1 MNAVAISL
9 AAFACCVCG
18 MYIGMAIRRLLP
30 DHHLT
35 TDSREIVKI
44 SAGLVATMTALVLG
58 LLVSSSKDTLDTMNR
73 ELVQDGVTIIQLD
86 RVLAD
91 YGPDA
96 ANIRSTLQAN
106 LREVLHQY
114 WREDASQEAVLKNI
128 EMVQGPEKL
137 KASLRALKPVNEDE
151 RQLLA
156 DAQRLSSEIAQS
168 RWLMVEMAQRDLP
181 QAFVVVLLV
190 WLMILYLCYGL
201 IAPPNGTVKIV
212 LFASALT
219 GAAAI
224 FLILEMNNPL
234 TGAIKVSSAPL
245 QMALNILG
253 R

>member
-9 AAFACCVCG
+9 VAFVCCFCG
-18 MYIGMAIRRLLP
+18 MHIGMAIGKLLP
-30 DHHLT
+30 DDHLSG
-35 TDSREIVKI
+35 DSKEIVKI
-44 SAGLVATMTALVLG
+44 GAGLIATMTALVLG

-73 ELVQDGVTIIQLD
+73 QLVQDGAKIIQLD
-86 RVLAD
+86 RILSH

-96 ANIRSTLQAN
+96 ANIRQTLQADV
-106 LREVLHQY
+106 RQVLHQY
-114 WREDASQEAVLKNI
+114 WHEDVSQEAVLENI
-128 EMVQGPEKL
+128 EVAQGSEKL
-137 KASLRALKPVNEDE
+137 QASLRALKPANENE

-156 DAQRLSSEIAQS
+156 DAQQLSSEIAQS
-168 RWLMVEMAQRDLP
+168 RWFMIEMAERDLP
-181 QAFVVVLLV
+181 QAFLVVLLL
-190 WLMILYLCYGL
+190 WLLILYLCYGL

-234 TGAIKVSSAPL
+234 TGAIKVSSAPMR
-245 QMALNILG
+245 MALNILS